1 MSPVI
6 TRLQRAVYLSLICA
20 FLGACAESEDSPF
33 LPGNGLCSS
42 DFDCP
47 SEQVCIASTCQPG
60 TTKPSGEYYYSVEP
74 NIRTGY
80 VTTHFLPEDIEPN
93 AEGISLLLPQPASFN
108 YQVLSA
114 AGERISASISVYG
127 GRRIPGWELVHSETY
142 LSSRNANLA
151 LVPDSYRI
159 RFEPREG
166 FAPGVD
172 TEFTVRMSTKD
183 KDFMLSS
190 NYRRIEGIVHAQG
203 DENTPIS
210 QVEVQAISQSAR
222 LPSSTAVTDN
232 EGRFSIMLPDT
243 KDTSFLVLAQLS
255 QGSQPAWTYQ
265 QEIRVELEEDRNLN
279 IAFPKTIS
287 EQRGE
292 ASIRFIGTADMG
304 ETPIHD
310 AKVILTASTSS
321 DIRSYRLEAK
331 TDADGYVVL
340 ADERDNQEALALLAT
355 TYTIEII
362 PRRDSHFARMIHMLD
377 LSGLAPDNKVVKTIA
392 LPKRVKVSGALLSYD
407 ATVIQNANINISY
420 QGANTVFPSPGT
432 NTSTDEFGNFNV
444 WLDPGKYLVQA
455 TPPSSG
461 NLSAQLPPAFI
472 IADVLD
478 APEFAL
484 KPIIVSKGSRMTGE
498 LRGHDERVVSEAE
511 VTPYIKVD
519 NTVIQLDTV
528 SVDDNGQFLMILPS
542 E

>member
-1 MSPVI
+1 
-6 TRLQRAVYLSLICA
+6 
-20 FLGACAESEDSPF
+20 
-33 LPGNGLCSS
+33 
-42 DFDCP
+42 
-47 SEQVCIASTCQPG
+47 
-60 TTKPSGEYYYSVEP
+60 
-74 NIRTGY
+74 
-80 VTTHFLPEDIEPN
+80 
-93 AEGISLLLPQPASFN
+93 
-108 YQVLSA
+108 
-114 AGERISASISVYG
+114 
-127 GRRIPGWELVHSETY
+127 
-142 LSSRNANLA
+142 
-151 LVPDSYRI
+151 
-159 RFEPREG
+159 
-166 FAPGVD
+166 
-172 TEFTVRMSTKD
+172 
-183 KDFMLSS
+183 
-190 NYRRIEGIVHAQG
+190 
-203 DENTPIS
+203 
-210 QVEVQAISQSAR
+210 
-222 LPSSTAVTDN
+222 
-232 EGRFSIMLPDT
+232 
-243 KDTSFLVLAQLS
+243 
-255 QGSQPAWTYQ
+255 
-265 QEIRVELEEDRNLN
+265 
-279 IAFPKTIS
+279 
-287 EQRGE
+287 
-292 ASIRFIGTADMG
+292 
-304 ETPIHD
+304 
-310 AKVILTASTSS
+310 
-321 DIRSYRLEAK
+321 
-331 TDADGYVVL
+331 
-340 ADERDNQEALALLAT
+340 
-355 TYTIEII
+355 
-362 PRRDSHFARMIHMLD
+362 MLD